1 MTNCLTSSNIAY
13 NGYTEVVH
21 NTLEIGFRTGE
32 ILMPKDVKNTAFFA
46 D

>member
-13 NGYTEVVH
+13 NGYTEV